1 MRANSRARALLTDAG
16 VAILHGLP
24 HVSRSQAKAEVCIK
38 TICKLLNKYHTADPS
53 ISFQDLVDS
62 AVLTYNASPHTAIW
76 PHAPRDLHYVRAPS
90 HFLSARPSAEAASGP
105 DTAVSRILRAARLR
119 AAAAL
124 ENDVQ
129 QFRKRTPLHSATDV
143 GRRLRPGEFVM
154 KKKTSFPRGAARKLC
169 AKLVVDAYRIV
180 SRVGTNSFRVES
192 VIDGETSILP
202 GDHLVRMR
210 GHDESS
216 VRRLCEE
223 MERTLRRSDARATLP
238 ETRSRTRNRPATDED
253 AENSSI
259 SSVSSLLRFDNFH
272 SADGDGDE
280 DFVDEGVLGKLLG

>member
-1 MRANSRARALLTDAG
+1 
-16 VAILHGLP
+16 
-24 HVSRSQAKAEVCIK
+24 
-38 TICKLLNKYHTADPS
+38 
-53 ISFQDLVDS
+53 
-62 AVLTYNASPHTAIW
+62 
-76 PHAPRDLHYVRAPS
+76 
-90 HFLSARPSAEAASGP
+90 
-105 DTAVSRILRAARLR
+105 
-119 AAAAL
+119 
-124 ENDVQ
+124 
-129 QFRKRTPLHSATDV
+129 
-143 GRRLRPGEFVM
+143 M

-272 SADGDGDE
+272 GVDGNGDD
-280 DFVDEGVLGKLLG
+280 DFVGEGVLGKLLG